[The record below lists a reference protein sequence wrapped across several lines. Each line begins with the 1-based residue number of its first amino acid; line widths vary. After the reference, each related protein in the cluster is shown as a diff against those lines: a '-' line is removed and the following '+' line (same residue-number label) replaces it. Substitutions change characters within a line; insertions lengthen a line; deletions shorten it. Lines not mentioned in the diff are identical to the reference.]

1 MRRDPASG
9 QISEVRPETAGSDAS
24 STPLSVTVQTGSNH
38 PVSLDARA
46 GQIVVATQ
54 GNGDCQITIEP
65 QPR

>member
-9 QISEVRPETAGSDAS
+9 QITEVRPETAGSGAS
-24 STPLSVTVQTGSNH
+24 SAPLSVTVQTGSNQMSN

-54 GNGDCQITIEP
+54 GNGDCQ
-65 QPR
+65 